1 MGQECFDM
9 FGPWSTCGS
18 SIICQE
24 GSLGHSH
31 HLGQGPGGHLDSVRF
46 GASNMTSSQSINIPL
61 NMWTKRKLPFSGLE
75 HAVLMKWEFFFFPSS
90 SNIYCLDM
98 IALPSSKNTKIYG
111 KSTTWRS
118 FSRGKPSIS
127 IVFFVSLLEDM
138 FIPESVVSQDGAAL
152 CAAKDCDLLIVRF
165 GHLMWVGCNLMVT
178 YFSTWTRG
186 MKSPI

>member
-24 GSLGHSH
+24 GSLSHSH
-31 HLGQGPGGHLDSVRF
+31 HLEQGPGGHLDSVRF
-46 GASNMTSSQSINIPL
+46 GASNMTSSQSINRPL

-98 IALPSSKNTKIYG
+98 IALPSSKNTKKIWKIHHLEIIFKG
-111 KSTTWRS
+111 KTINFYSL
-118 FSRGKPSIS
+118 
-127 IVFFVSLLEDM
+127 FVSLLEDM

-165 GHLMWVGCNLMVT
+165 GHLMWVGCNLMAT